1 MILKLPKGY
10 DTVIDSTG
18 GLLSGGQRQRIGLA
32 RAVYGEPK
40 FILLDEPN
48 SNLDDQGELALAKA
62 LQQLKSKQVTVVVI
76 THRTGVLNLLDKLLI
91 LKDGNVVN
99 YGNRADV
106 LQQLQQ
112 NIVNTSKKATPLKS
126 QPTVKPVI

>member
-112 NIVNTSKKATPLKS
+112 NIANTAKKATPLKS